1 MRGFRGP
8 GSSTV
13 GVSPL
18 RIFRRNGSLVVKG
31 EDTLLG
37 QPYEE
42 EADVVVLACGLRPSK
57 GLKEIATVLGLE
69 VDANGFMKELDPND
83 PVITSKPG
91 VYLAGCCEAPK
102 DIPDS
107 VAEANG
113 AAARALAVISRMH
126 E

>member
-1 MRGFRGP
+1 MAPRVAE
-8 GSSTV
+8 V
-13 GVSPL
+13 G
-18 RIFRRNGSLVVKG
+18 
-31 EDTLLG
+31 
-37 QPYEE
+37 

-57 GLKEIATVLGLE
+57 GLKEIAQNLGLE
-69 VDANGFMKELDPND
+69 VDENGFMKELDPND

-113 AAARALAVISRMH
+113 AAARALAVISKVH
-126 E
+126 A